1 MHRYQHNVRPCQNK
15 LVEFQVNKRND
26 GIYKAKLQ
34 SETTVLDTHNIPRQV
49 PHQRIKAI
57 KCEQECINKRNDHI
71 LLQRMTLL
79 KNEYGETYKN
89 THHSSGLTYEKK
101 RQELLNICKDNAT
114 VMKTITDIKP
124 YVCRAKQEADFDF
137 HKTLL
142 NKMSRYP
149 EDWWKSMH

>member
-1 MHRYQHNVRPCQNK
+1 MEKGTDRS
-15 LVEFQVNKRND
+15 L
-26 GIYKAKLQ
+26 LQ
-34 SETTVLDTHNIPRQV
+34 SETTVLDTHSIPRQV
-49 PHQRIKAI
+49 PHQRVKAI

-124 YVCRAKQEADFDF
+124 LTCPNFESTAMQSADSSANLPDTVGIVCPSTQ
-137 HKTLL
+137 
-142 NKMSRYP
+142 N
-149 EDWWKSMH
+149 